1 MDMTDMMNLDKALA
15 DVTRINAETRCMLD
29 DMKVT
34 FPKWYDIVWPVG
46 LFAVAVLL
54 FKQLLS

>member
-1 MDMTDMMNLDKALA
+1 MMNLDKALA